1 MLEALKETCNM
12 QMPITDWIL
21 SSKELS
27 WVAILPVCVDMT
39 TGAWPSLTSA
49 HYMN

>member
-1 MLEALKETCNM
+1 M

-21 SSKELS
+21 SNKELF
-27 WVAILPVCVDMT
+27 WVAILPVCVGMT